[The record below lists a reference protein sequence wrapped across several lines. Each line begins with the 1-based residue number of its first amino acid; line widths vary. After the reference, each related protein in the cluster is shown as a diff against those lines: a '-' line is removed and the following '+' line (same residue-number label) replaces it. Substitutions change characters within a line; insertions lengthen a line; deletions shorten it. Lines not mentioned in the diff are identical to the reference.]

1 MEQHQQWRKLNGQKI
16 HQPIEDEVRSAI
28 LREKEMGHQLKV
40 CIGTDSQVKACP
52 DRISGGRQTE
62 FATVIVFIRK
72 GKGGFMYISNK
83 TTKMKMSIK
92 QRMLTEVAKSIDV
105 AYALCRVFTLYGV
118 DMEVHADINT
128 NPNFK
133 SNDALKEAMG
143 YIMGMPACRTGRGFA
158 FKAKPEAFASSSCAN
173 KVVQ

>member
-1 MEQHQQWRKLNGQKI
+1 MEHHQQWRKLSGQKI
-16 HQPIEDEVRSAI
+16 HIPIGDEVRAAI

-40 CIGTDSQVKACP
+40 CIGTDSQVK
-52 DRISGGRQTE
+52 GKETE

-72 GKGGFMYISNK
+72 GKGGFMYISNE
-83 TTKMKMSIK
+83 TTLQKMSIK
-92 QRMLTEVAKSIDV
+92 QRMLTEVAKSIYV
-105 AYALCRVFTLYGV
+105 AYALCKIFTAYGV

-143 YIMGMPACRTGRGFA
+143 YIMGMGFA

-173 KVVQ
+173 KIVQ

>member
-1 MEQHQQWRKLNGQKI
+1 MEQKQQWRKLNGERIKI
-16 HQPIEDEVRSAI
+16 AIADEVMNV
-28 LREKEMGHQLKV
+28 LMREREAGNELKV
-40 CIGTDSQVKACP
+40 CIGTDSQVK
-52 DRISGGRQTE
+52 GEETE

-72 GKGGFMYISNK
+72 GKGGFMYIHNEF
-83 TTKMKMSIK
+83 TKQKMSIK
-92 QRMLTEVAKSIDV
+92 QRMLTEVNKSIGV
-105 AYALCRVFTLYGV
+105 AFELCNIFSRFCV

-143 YIMGMPACRTGRGFA
+143 YIVGMGFA
-158 FKAKPEAFASSSCAN
+158 FKAKPDAFASSNCAN

>member
-1 MEQHQQWRKLNGQKI
+1 MEQQHWRRLDGTQIKR
-16 HQPIEDEVRSAI
+16 PIEDEVRAV
-28 LREKEMGHQLKV
+28 LVREKEMGHTLKV
-40 CIGTDSQVKACP
+40 CIGTDSQVK
-52 DRISGGRQTE
+52 GKETE

-72 GKGGFMYISNK
+72 GKGGFMYIHNE
-83 TTKMKMSIK
+83 TTRQKMSIK
-92 QRMLTEVAKSIDV
+92 QRMLTEVSKSIEI
-105 AYALCRVFTLYGV
+105 AYALCRLFTIYNV

-143 YIMGMPACRTGRGFA
+143 YIMGMGFV
-158 FKAKPEAFASSSCAN
+158 FKAKPHAFASSSCAN

>member
-1 MEQHQQWRKLNGQKI
+1 MEQQHWRRLDSTQIKR
-16 HQPIEDEVRSAI
+16 PIEDEVRAV
-28 LREKEMGHQLKV
+28 LVREKEMGHTLKV
-40 CIGTDSQVKACP
+40 CIGTDSQVK
-52 DRISGGRQTE
+52 GKETE

-72 GKGGFMYISNK
+72 GKGGFMYIHNE
-83 TTKMKMSIK
+83 TTKQKMSIK
-92 QRMLTEVAKSIDV
+92 QRMLMEVSKSIEI
-105 AYALCRVFTLYGV
+105 AYALCRLFTIYNV

-143 YIMGMPACRTGRGFA
+143 YIMGMGFV
-158 FKAKPEAFASSSCAN
+158 FKAKPHAFASSSCAN